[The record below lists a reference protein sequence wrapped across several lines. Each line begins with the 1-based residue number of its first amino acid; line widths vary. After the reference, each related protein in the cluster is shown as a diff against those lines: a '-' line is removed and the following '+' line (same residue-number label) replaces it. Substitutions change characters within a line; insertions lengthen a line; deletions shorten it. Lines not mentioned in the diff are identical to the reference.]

1 MKDGSGFL
9 HSPKASRQSF
19 PGLCWFSLL
28 LFFPPFFGSSSY
40 TSILY
45 PDIFV
50 PSSCCV
56 LPLLFIYLF
65 GTLHTQKAALSFWP
79 LHCRNIL
86 ALSLRMTAES
96 ALCWD
101 LPSGLA
107 DSLGWRAPTS
117 CLPSLANTTLTNSMS
132 ALWPDTHSLRLH
144 CSCLWSGRECY
155 SLCSC
160 GLKKAGI
167 TLSLNA

>member
-1 MKDGSGFL
+1 MIGYCHL
-9 HSPKASRQSF
+9 E
-19 PGLCWFSLL
+19 
-28 LFFPPFFGSSSY
+28 
-40 TSILY
+40 ILNNF
-45 PDIFV
+45 IFV

-65 GTLHTQKAALSFWP
+65 GMLHTQKAALSFRA

-144 CSCLWSGRECY
+144 CSCLWSGRELFLMLLWIKKSRYYFITKCLEKPNPRIKTEP
-155 SLCSC
+155 SL
-160 GLKKAGI
+160 
-167 TLSLNA
+167 